1 MSRPV
6 GVGNR
11 CGSTSAEYIS
21 GKGRGGAALTFG
33 GLPRNKTL
41 ETNMILSP
49 SLLSADF
56 ARLAEELAALEAAG
70 VTWLHLDVMDGAFV
84 PNITFGPP
92 LIKALRSV
100 SGLFFDVHLMVND
113 PARYIADFYK
123 AGADMLVIHA
133 EADNHPQRTLT
144 AIRAMGCKAGLA
156 LNPGT
161 DVSAARWLAADMDM
175 LLLMSVNPG
184 FSGQAF
190 IPATFDKIRAA
201 RQMLDANGGAEALIQ
216 IDGGVCPEN
225 TAQLV
230 DAGAEVLVSGSAFF
244 GHKPYDKRLAAFMAP
259 LAGRTPRP
267 AELALKRRA
276 ANHITQK

>member
-1 MSRPV
+1 
-6 GVGNR
+6 
-11 CGSTSAEYIS
+11 
-21 GKGRGGAALTFG
+21 
-33 GLPRNKTL
+33 
-41 ETNMILSP
+41 MILSP

-92 LIKALRSV
+92 LLRSLRPH
-100 SGLFFDVHLMVND
+100 SGLFFDVHLMVED
-113 PARYIADFYK
+113 PARYIGDFRA

-133 EADNHPQRTLT
+133 EADRHPQRTLT
-144 AIRAMGCKAGLA
+144 AIRALGCKAGLA

-161 DVSAARWLAADMDM
+161 DVNAARWLAADLDM

-190 IPATFDKIRAA
+190 IPAVYDKIRAA
-201 RQMLDANGGAEALIQ
+201 RRMLDESGGADALIQ
-216 IDGGVCPEN
+216 VDGGVCPEN
-225 TAQLV
+225 AAQLA

-244 GHKPYDKRLAAFMAP
+244 GHKPYDQRLAAFMQAV
-259 LAGRTPRP
+259 AGRAVRP
-267 AELALKRRA
+267 AEEALRRRRTA
-276 ANHITQK
+276 FEGGTLVC